1 MGRWRQFSLVL
12 LLSFDLELTDLQPRE
27 LTQARLWLFSLTHWP
42 PMLQKW
48 TGDGPITV
56 SAPKVV
62 AAEFKQERASI
73 LQAVTNV

>member
-27 LTQARLWLFSLTHWP
+27 LTQARLWLLLLT
-42 PMLQKW
+42 LQKW
-48 TGDGPITV
+48 TADGPITV
-56 SAPKVV
+56 PAPKVV